1 MASKVVGG
9 ISKFVNMVTDNDI
22 RKKLGEAFGSEP
34 VTVLAEVKGV
44 NQSDRTCDIDNDG
57 VMIYGVRL
65 QSITKGNCGIVVIPK
80 LGSKVLCVQI
90 EKTDSFMMLH
100 ASEVDSIEI
109 NVAGK
114 TLAAD
119 SNGFVFNGGTIGSA
133 KTDKMVEWMMKVYND
148 LQTLSGSLASFPV
161 TTPAGPGTGA
171 VVFTPQTPSPQL
183 TDFADDTLKH

>member
-1 MASKVVGG
+1 
-9 ISKFVNMVTDNDI
+9 MVTDNDI

-65 QSITKGNCGIVVIPK
+65 QSITKGNCGIAVIPK

-171 VVFTPQTPSPQL
+171 RRSGTGYSSRPAASGAHWRGSPG
-183 TDFADDTLKH
+183 

>member
-1 MASKVVGG
+1 
-9 ISKFVNMVTDNDI
+9 MVTNDDI
-22 RKKLGEAFGSEP
+22 RKKLEEAFESGP

-161 TTPAGPGTGA
+161 TTPAGPGTGT

-183 TDFADDTLKH
+183 KDFADDTIKH